1 LKLTSIALFGD
12 ESGSHS
18 TDSYV
23 SIGIVIS
30 TQPPSL
36 HFRATV
42 LRPRTQREYLSHRY
56 RSETAVDPSE
66 KLYNKHYCN
75 LIRYCR
81 RDLNIGS
88 SIRLIVLLDAK
99 DKARTDN
106 FEPYLRKEVPSIA
119 DLQFVDSKAHPL
131 VQLADLLNGCLRAD
145 FLGDPGSEA
154 KLEKVRHLREV
165 LGVEKCHHL
174 KPNAKFRFE
183 MF

>member
-1 LKLTSIALFGD
+1 MKLTSIALFGD

-30 TQPPSL
+30 TQPSTDNDRLLEIKKELKCTREVKYSKTDRLILPTCKAWMNAFMSSPSL

-81 RDLNIGS
+81 RDLNKIVRN
-88 SIRLIVLLDAK
+88 IRA
-99 DKARTDN
+99 
-106 FEPYLRKEVPSIA
+106 
-119 DLQFVDSKAHPL
+119 
-131 VQLADLLNGCLRAD
+131 
-145 FLGDPGSEA
+145 
-154 KLEKVRHLREV
+154 
-165 LGVEKCHHL
+165 
-174 KPNAKFRFE
+174 
-183 MF
+183 